1 MSSEFTVPKVTKGVC
16 VYVHVCQFHKRTIN
30 RKQYFQGVLYKE
42 IFVGQNFSPMLAQVS
57 LPSVVLF
64 KHFFEKILNYNES
77 GEKYI
82 MKSRKT
88 KSHHH
93 GK

>member
-42 IFVGQNFSPMLAQVS
+42 IFVGQNFSPC
-57 LPSVVLF
+57 
-64 KHFFEKILNYNES
+64 
-77 GEKYI
+77 
-82 MKSRKT
+82 
-88 KSHHH
+88 
-93 GK
+93 